1 MLSMYALKPAFQQLL
16 RPIMS
21 ALAGAGVTA
30 NQVTVATVVV
40 SAATGLALSLRPE
53 MPAMWL
59 LLPLVLLLRMG
70 LNAIDGMLARE
81 HNMESRLGSILNELG
96 DVISDAVLY
105 LPLTVI
111 PGLSSAVVVAT
122 VLLAIASEMTGV
134 VGIQI
139 GANRRYDG
147 PMGKSDRAV
156 VFGTIGLA
164 LGLGV
169 PVGAWLQAVLGM
181 IVVLLVMT
189 IVNRARRALEVAR

>member
-1 MLSMYALKPAFQQLL
+1 MLSIYALKPAFQQLL

-21 ALAGAGVTA
+21 ALARAGVTA

-40 SAATGLALSLRPE
+40 SAGTGLALFLRPE
-53 MPAMWL
+53 TPAMWL
-59 LLPLVLLLRMG
+59 LLPIVLLLRMG

-81 HNMESRLGSILNELG
+81 HNMESRLGTILNELG
-96 DVISDAVLY
+96 DVISDAALY
-105 LPLTVI
+105 LPFAVV
-111 PGLSSAVVVAT
+111 PGLSSAVVVTIA
-122 VLLAIASEMTGV
+122 LLAVMSEMTGV
-134 VGIQI
+134 VGVQI

-169 PVGAWLQAVLGM
+169 PVGAWLQAILGM

-189 IVNRARRALEVAR
+189 IVNRAHRALEVAR